1 MLDKYVSYNEQD
13 SERFAKA
20 LADACM
26 GGLVIYLDGDLGAG
40 KTFFSRHFIQHLGFE
55 GRVKSPTYTIV
66 EPYVVNDLR
75 IFHFDLYR
83 LADPEELEYIGIRDY
98 FASDTLCLVEWAD
111 KGNGF
116 LPPADVIIHIDI
128 LDNGRVMNASAKTS
142 LGQEFLSGVV
152 IP

>member
-1 MLDKYVSYNEQD
+1 MLDKYFSYNEQD

-128 LDNGRVMNASAKTS
+128 LDNGRVINASAPTPVGKA
-142 LGQEFLSGVV
+142 FLSEVV
-152 IP
+152 IL